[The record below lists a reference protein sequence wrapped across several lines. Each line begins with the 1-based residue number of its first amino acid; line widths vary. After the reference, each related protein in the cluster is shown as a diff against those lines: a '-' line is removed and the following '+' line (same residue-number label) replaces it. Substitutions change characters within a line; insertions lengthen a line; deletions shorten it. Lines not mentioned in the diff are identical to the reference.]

1 MSSISVAIAAH
12 NEGHLL
18 AAALRSVQP
27 FAGEVIV
34 VDGGSSDDT
43 AEVAGR
49 FGARVIVTDN
59 KLMLNVNKNIA
70 IDAATGDW
78 VLVLDPDERISPQLA
93 DELLA
98 IAADAGAA
106 DGWWL
111 PRRNHLF
118 GRWIRSMG
126 MYPDRQ
132 LRFFRRG
139 SARFACQDIHE
150 MVSLQGRSAR
160 ARADMVHEPPQE
172 LWHYVHKRN
181 LYSEHRAQ
189 YLAERATPFRL
200 RRLALRPVVAFLRT
214 YFVRGGWREGV
225 AGYVIAVSAA
235 YGTFLQDA
243 KLWQKRSGLVP
254 EHGASGTIAIG
265 AESPEQ
271 LA

>member
-18 AAALRSVQP
+18 KGALSSVQ
-27 FAGEVIV
+27 ALADEVIV
-34 VDGGSSDDT
+34 VDSASTDDT
-43 AEVAGR
+43 PEVAGR
-49 FGARVIVTDN
+49 FGARVITADN
-59 KLMLNVNKNIA
+59 KLMLNINKNLA
-70 IDAATGDW
+70 IDAAACEW
-78 VLVLDPDERISPQLA
+78 VLVLDPDERISPELA
-93 DELLA
+93 EELLVLA
-98 IAADAGAA
+98 HDSQAA

-111 PRRNHLF
+111 PRRNYLF

-150 MVSLQGRSAR
+150 MVSLSGRAAH
-160 ARADMVHEPPQE
+160 ARADMIHEPPQD
-172 LWHYVHKRN
+172 LWHYVQKRN

-189 YLAERATPFRL
+189 FLADRAIPFR
-200 RRLALRPVVAFLRT
+200 RWRLAVRPVIAFLRI
-214 YFVRGGWREGV
+214 YVVRGGWREGV
-225 AGYVIAVSAA
+225 AGYVIAVSGA

-243 KLWQKRSGLVP
+243 KLWQKSSGR
-254 EHGASGTIAIG
+254 ASARDGIPLNAD
-265 AESPEQ
+265 SPEQ